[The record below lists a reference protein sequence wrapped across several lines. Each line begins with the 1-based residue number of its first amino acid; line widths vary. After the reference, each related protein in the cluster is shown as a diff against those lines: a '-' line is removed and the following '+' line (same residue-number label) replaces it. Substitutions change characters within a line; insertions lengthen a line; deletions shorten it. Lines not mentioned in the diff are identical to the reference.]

1 MPKPPRIEFTETIAR
16 VAVLALDGA
25 RPRDLERA
33 LALAHRYDAAPRT
46 IAVDGG
52 LLAFRA
58 RRAPPD
64 LVAGD
69 LDSAGRVPRGIPVR
83 RYPRV
88 KDFNDFAGALREARR
103 GRAGL
108 VIVAGLLGGRLD
120 HEWAN
125 LFEACRAAPAFA
137 AIVADEPRA
146 LVCVTAAA
154 LEVALP
160 RGVTFSVFSLRGP
173 ARVTLEGARW
183 PLARR
188 RLDPGAHGLS
198 NVATGAVALTVHSGV
213 AALVVPSR
221 NSKTSRATR
230 RRSSTTVP

>member
-1 MPKPPRIEFTETIAR
+1 MPQPPRIEFPGTIAR

-25 RPRDLERA
+25 RGTDLRRA
-33 LALAHRYDAAPRT
+33 LGLARRYDRAPRT

-52 LLAFRA
+52 LAAFSAIRL
-58 RRAPPD
+58 RPD

-69 LDSAGRVPRGIPVR
+69 LDSAGPIPRGVPVR
-83 RYPRV
+83 RYPTA
-88 KDFNDFAGALREARR
+88 KAFNDFSGALREARR

-108 VIVAGLLGGRLD
+108 IVVAGLLGGRLD

-125 LFEACRAAPAFA
+125 LFEAGRAAAGFA
-137 AIVADEPRA
+137 GVIADEPRA
-146 LVCVTAAA
+146 LVVVTAAA
-154 LEVALP
+154 LEITLP
-160 RGVTFSVFSLRGP
+160 RGATLSLFAVGGP
-173 ARVTLEGARW
+173 ARVTLAGTRW

-188 RLDPGAHGLS
+188 RLDAGAHGLS
-198 NVATGAVALTVHSGV
+198 NVATGTVALAVHSGV

-230 RRSSTTVP
+230 ARSSTTVP